1 MEMSVTLTPKH
12 QNTRFVHQPPSTS
25 HHPPFTN
32 FMTETK
38 TIDPNQLFDDA
49 IKAYQD
55 GESPAK
61 LIPIFINVCNKSPK
75 LDSAWTCLS
84 WLYLLDNKPQ
94 LAIKAALKSMKIDPF
109 DAQTRIN
116 LAAGML
122 ETKQSGVREHIEL
135 AKSLVEAAPEVR
147 DQVTINFKDGF
158 ARKPEWA
165 SLKRI
170 EKLIFE
176 D

>member
-1 MEMSVTLTPKH
+1 MAETITP
-12 QNTRFVHQPPSTS
+12 N
-25 HHPPFTN
+25 
-32 FMTETK
+32 E
-38 TIDPNQLFDDA
+38 LFDNA
-49 IKAYQD
+49 IKDYQA

-61 LIPIFINVCNKSPK
+61 LIPVFIEVCNKSPK

-94 LAIKAALKSMKIDPF
+94 LALKSAQKSMKIDPF
-109 DAQTRIN
+109 DAQTLIN
-116 LAAGML
+116 LSLAML
-122 ETKQSGVREHIEL
+122 ETKTSGVRQHIEL
-135 AKSLVEAAPEVR
+135 ARSLVEAAPEVR
-147 DQVTINFKDGF
+147 DQVTANFQDGF
-158 ARKPEWA
+158 SRKPDWA

>member
-1 MEMSVTLTPKH
+1 MAETITPA
-12 QNTRFVHQPPSTS
+12 
-25 HHPPFTN
+25 
-32 FMTETK
+32 E
-38 TIDPNQLFDDA
+38 LFDNA
-49 IKAYQD
+49 IKDYQA

-61 LIPIFINVCNKSPK
+61 LIPVFIEVCNKSPK

-94 LAIKAALKSMKIDPF
+94 LAMKAAQKSMKIDPF
-109 DAQTRIN
+109 DAQTLIN
-116 LAAGML
+116 LSLAML
-122 ETKQSGVREHIEL
+122 ETKTSGVRQHIEL
-135 AKSLVEAAPEVR
+135 ARSLVEAAPEVR
-147 DQVTINFKDGF
+147 EQVTANFQDGF
-158 ARKPEWA
+158 SRKPDWA

>member
-1 MEMSVTLTPKH
+1 MAETLTPA
-12 QNTRFVHQPPSTS
+12 
-25 HHPPFTN
+25 
-32 FMTETK
+32 E
-38 TIDPNQLFDDA
+38 LFDNA
-49 IKAYQD
+49 IKDYQT
-55 GESPAK
+55 GEKSPAQ
-61 LIPIFINVCNKSPK
+61 LIPIFIDVCNRSPK

-84 WLYLLDNKPQ
+84 WLYLLENKPQ
-94 LAIKAALKSMKIDPF
+94 LAIKSALKSMKIDPF

-116 LAAGML
+116 LAAAML
-122 ETKQSGVREHIEL
+122 EIKQSGVREHIEM

-147 DQVTINFKDGF
+147 DQVVTNFKDGF
-158 ARKPEWA
+158 TRKPEWA

>member
-1 MEMSVTLTPKH
+1 MTETTTLTPA
-12 QNTRFVHQPPSTS
+12 
-25 HHPPFTN
+25 
-32 FMTETK
+32 E
-38 TIDPNQLFDDA
+38 LFDNA
-49 IKAYQD
+49 IKDYQA

-61 LIPIFINVCNKSPK
+61 LIPIFIDVCNRSPK

-122 ETKQSGVREHIEL
+122 ETKTSGVREHIEM
-135 AKSLVEAAPEVR
+135 AKSLVEAAPEVH
-147 DQVTINFKDGF
+147 DQVVANFKDGF
-158 ARKPEWA
+158 SRKPEWA

>member
-1 MEMSVTLTPKH
+1 
-12 QNTRFVHQPPSTS
+12 
-25 HHPPFTN
+25 
-32 FMTETK
+32 MTETK
-38 TIDPNQLFDDA
+38 AINPNELFDNA
-49 IKAYQD
+49 IKDYQA

-61 LIPIFINVCNKSPK
+61 LIPIFIDVCNRSPK
-75 LDSAWTCLS
+75 LDSAWTCLA

-94 LAIKAALKSMKIDPF
+94 LAMKAAQKSMKIDPF
-109 DAQTRIN
+109 DAQTLIN
-116 LAAGML
+116 LSLAML
-122 ETKQSGVREHIEL
+122 ETKTSGVRQHIEL

-147 DQVTINFKDGF
+147 DQVTANFQDGF
-158 ARKPEWA
+158 ARKPDWE

>member
-1 MEMSVTLTPKH
+1 MAETLAPA
-12 QNTRFVHQPPSTS
+12 
-25 HHPPFTN
+25 
-32 FMTETK
+32 E
-38 TIDPNQLFDDA
+38 LFDKA
-49 IKAYQD
+49 IQDYQA

-61 LIPIFINVCNKSPK
+61 LIPVFVDICNRSPK
-75 LDSAWTCLS
+75 LDSAWTCLA
-84 WLYLLDNKPQ
+84 WLYLLENKPQ
-94 LAIKAALKSMKIDPF
+94 LALKAAQKSMKIDPF

-116 LAAGML
+116 LAAAML
-122 ETKQSGVREHIEL
+122 EVKQSGVREHIEM

-147 DQVTINFKDGF
+147 EQVVTNFQDGF
-158 ARKPEWA
+158 SRKPDWA

>member
-1 MEMSVTLTPKH
+1 MAETITPA
-12 QNTRFVHQPPSTS
+12 
-25 HHPPFTN
+25 
-32 FMTETK
+32 E
-38 TIDPNQLFDDA
+38 LFDNA
-49 IKAYQD
+49 IKDYQA

-61 LIPIFINVCNKSPK
+61 LIPIFIDICNRSPK

-84 WLYLLDNKPQ
+84 WLYLLENKPQ
-94 LAIKAALKSMKIDPF
+94 LAIKAAQKSMKIDPF

-122 ETKQSGVREHIEL
+122 EIKQSGVREHIEM

-147 DQVTINFKDGF
+147 EQVSANFKDGF
-158 ARKPEWA
+158 TRKPDWA

-170 EKLIFE
+170 ETLIFE
-176 D
+176 S

>member
-1 MEMSVTLTPKH
+1 
-12 QNTRFVHQPPSTS
+12 
-25 HHPPFTN
+25 
-32 FMTETK
+32 MTEATLS
-38 TIDPNQLFDDA
+38 PAELFDNA
-49 IKAYQD
+49 IKDYQA

-61 LIPIFINVCNKSPK
+61 LIPIFIDVCNRSPK

-94 LAIKAALKSMKIDPF
+94 LAIKAAQRSMKIDPF

-122 ETKQSGVREHIEL
+122 ETKTSGVREHIEM

-147 DQVTINFKDGF
+147 EQVVANFKDGF
-158 ARKPEWA
+158 ERKPEWA

>member
-1 MEMSVTLTPKH
+1 
-12 QNTRFVHQPPSTS
+12 
-25 HHPPFTN
+25 
-32 FMTETK
+32 MTETK
-38 TIDPNQLFDDA
+38 ATDPNQLFDDA

-61 LIPIFINVCNKSPK
+61 LIPIFINVCNKSPR

-94 LAIKAALKSMKIDPF
+94 LAKKAAIKSMKIDSF

-116 LAAGML
+116 LAAAML
-122 ETKQSGVREHIEL
+122 ELKESGVREHIEL
-135 AKSLVEAAPEVR
+135 ARSLVEAAPEVR

>member
-1 MEMSVTLTPKH
+1 MA
-12 QNTRFVHQPPSTS
+12 
-25 HHPPFTN
+25 
-32 FMTETK
+32 ET
-38 TIDPNQLFDDA
+38 IAPNELFDNA
-49 IKAYQD
+49 IEKYQA

-61 LIPIFINVCNKSPK
+61 LIPIFIDVCNKSPK

-84 WLYLLDNKPQ
+84 WLYLLENKPQ

-116 LAAGML
+116 LAAAML
-122 ETKQSGVREHIEL
+122 EIKQSGVRE
-135 AKSLVEAAPEVR
+135 
-147 DQVTINFKDGF
+147 QVVANFADGF
-158 ARKPEWA
+158 SRKPDWA

>member
-1 MEMSVTLTPKH
+1 MAETITPA
-12 QNTRFVHQPPSTS
+12 
-25 HHPPFTN
+25 
-32 FMTETK
+32 E
-38 TIDPNQLFDDA
+38 LFDNA
-49 IKAYQD
+49 IKDYQA

-61 LIPIFINVCNKSPK
+61 LIPVFIEVCNKSPK

-94 LAIKAALKSMKIDPF
+94 LAMKAAQKSMKIDPF
-109 DAQTRIN
+109 DAQTLIN
-116 LAAGML
+116 LSLAML
-122 ETKQSGVREHIEL
+122 ETKTSGVRQHIEL
-135 AKSLVEAAPEVR
+135 ARSLVEAAPEVR
-147 DQVTINFKDGF
+147 EQVTANFQDGF
-158 ARKPEWA
+158 NRKPDWA